1 MQLRVKWIRPMGL
14 SDTLRP
20 AVELDASN
28 TANQRL
34 EDKN

>member
-1 MQLRVKWIRPMGL
+1 MRLRVKWIRPMEL

-34 EDKN
+34 EDTN